1 MKEEQFVDF
10 YRDEEKPVDYKTI
23 FFEYLLYWP
32 LILACLVVFVAG
44 AYCYLRY
51 QPPVYNVSSTL
62 LIKQGDKTKSSASSS
77 LAYMQDLGML
87 SMANNFDNEVEILQ
101 SYTLMRKVVNAL
113 NLYITYRQDEKFRY
127 DTELYKSSPVQ
138 IWMAPEEA
146 EKLPSALQVQLDC
159 TPEGTVAA
167 TASFEADGEEYTVSK
182 SFPKLPAVFITPV
195 GTLSLSQASD
205 SALAR
210 LEAPLHLHATVLPP
224 SVAAAGCKARLSAEP
239 TGEFTSIVRLSYND
253 TNIRRGIDL
262 LNTLATLYNN
272 DANEDKNQVASRTAQ
287 FIDERIRIINAELGT
302 TESELADYKQR
313 AGLTDLNTDAQ
324 LALQGTA
331 EYNQKRADNST
342 QLRLIDFLRSYIDNP
357 DNRYEVIPANVGI
370 TDAGLVNVI
379 SQYNEMLIERKRLLR
394 TSNENNPAVINLDTS
409 IAATRNTVITTV
421 ESVEKALQITRHNLD
436 LEARKYQSRVSSAPQ
451 QEREL
456 VSITRQQEIKANLYL
471 MLLQKREENAITLA
485 AVANNGR
492 VVEEPRPGGL
502 VAPNRRNIYMVA
514 FVLGLA
520 FPIGGIYL
528 SRLLRF
534 KIEGRADVERMTDVT
549 IVGDIPYI
557 KEAENRS
564 IVVSENKNG
573 LMEEVFRNV
582 RTNLQYMLQEGQKV
596 ILFTSTVPGEGK
608 SFTAANLAASFAFM
622 ERKTLIVGMDIRKPA
637 LTRLFGLSGKA
648 SGITQYLAAP
658 HETDLLSLCQPS
670 PLSPNLYVLPG
681 GAVPPNPT
689 ELVARK
695 SLDEAFAL
703 LRQHFDYIILDSA
716 PIGIVT
722 DTRLI
727 ARVADVCVYVC
738 RADFTHKNDFAL
750 INDLKGEQKLPN
762 LCTLINGINMDKRKN
777 GYYYGYGK
785 YGKYGKYG
793 YGKKYGYG
801 YGYGYGK
808 DKK

>member
-1 MKEEQFVDF
+1 MKEESYTDF
-10 YRDEEKPVDYKTI
+10 YREEEKPVDYKAI
-23 FFEYLLYWP
+23 VFEYLLHWP
-32 LILACLVVFVAG
+32 LILVCLVVFVVG
-44 AYCYLRY
+44 AYVYLRY
-51 QPPVYNVSSTL
+51 QPPVYNISSTL
-62 LIKQGDKTKSSASSS
+62 LIKQGDKTKSGAGSS

-101 SYTLMRKVVNAL
+101 SYTLIKKVVNAL
-113 NLYITYRQDEKFRY
+113 DLHITYREKERFRY
-127 DTELYKSSPVQ
+127 PTELYKSSPVQ
-138 IWMAPEEA
+138 LWMAPDEA

-159 TPEGTVAA
+159 FPNGQVDV
-167 TASFEADGEEYTVSK
+167 TASFTVKNEEHSVSK
-182 SFPKLPAVFITPV
+182 SFAQLPAVFITPV
-195 GTLSLSQASD
+195 GTLSLSAPKDTVQA
-205 SALAR
+205 R
-210 LEAPLHLHATVLPP
+210 INAPRTLQATIVPP
-224 SVAAAGCKARLSAEP
+224 SVMAGACKARLGAEP

-253 TNIRRGIDL
+253 TDVRRGIDF
-262 LNTLATLYNN
+262 LNTLVTIYNN

-287 FIDERIRIINAELGT
+287 FIDERIQIINAELGT
-302 TESELADYKQR
+302 TESQLADYKQR
-313 AGLTDLNTDAQ
+313 AGLTDLSTDAQ
-324 LALQGTA
+324 IALQGSTEYRQKQA
-331 EYNQKRADNST
+331 ENTT
-342 QLRLIDFLRSYIDNP
+342 QLRLIDFLRSYIDDP
-357 DNRYEVIPANVGI
+357 ANRYEVIPANVGI

-394 TSNENNPAVINLDTS
+394 TSNENNPAVVNLDTS
-409 IAATRNTVITTV
+409 IAATRNTVLTTV
-421 ESVEKALQITRHNLD
+421 ENVEKALQITRHNLD
-436 LEARKYQSRVSSAPQ
+436 LEARKYQSRVSNAPQ

-485 AVANNGR
+485 ATANNGR
-492 VVEEPRPGGL
+492 VVEEPLPSGP
-502 VAPNRRNIYMVA
+502 VSPNRRNIYMVA

-534 KIEGRADVERMTDVT
+534 KIEGRADVERITSVT
-549 IVGDIPYI
+549 IVGDIPQVAYP
-557 KEAENRS
+557 EGHP

-582 RTNLQYMLQEGQKV
+582 RTNLQYMLQDGQKV
-596 ILFTSTVPGEGK
+596 ILFTSTTSGEGK

-622 ERKTLIVGMDIRKPA
+622 ERKTLIVGLDIRKPA
-637 LTRLFGLSGKA
+637 LKRLFSLPGQSD
-648 SGITQYLAAP
+648 GITHYLASP
-658 HETDLLSLCQPS
+658 SSVDLLSLCQPS
-670 PLSPNLYVLPG
+670 SLSPYLYVLPG
-681 GAVPPNPT
+681 GVVPPNPT

-703 LRQHFDYIILDSA
+703 LRQHFDYIILDTA
-716 PIGIVT
+716 PIGVVT

-727 ARVADVCVYVC
+727 ARVADICVYIC
-738 RADFTHKNDFAL
+738 RADYTHKSDYAL
-750 INDLKGEQKLPN
+750 INDLKQDEKLPT
-762 LCTLINGINMDKRKN
+762 LCTLINGIDMDKRKN

-808 DKK
+808 EK

>member
-32 LILACLVVFVAG
+32 LILVCLVAFVAG

-113 NLYITYRQDEKFRY
+113 NLYVTYRKDERFRY

-138 IWMAPEEA
+138 LWMAPEEA
-146 EKLPSALQVQLDC
+146 EKLPSDLQVQLDC
-159 TPEGTVAA
+159 TPGGAITA
-167 TASFEADGEEYTVSK
+167 TATFNVKDVEYTVSK
-182 SFPKLPAVFITPV
+182 SFPKLPAIFITPV

-205 SALAR
+205 SALTR
-210 LEAPLHLHATVLPP
+210 LKEPLLLHATVVPP
-224 SVAAAGCKARLSAEP
+224 SVAAAGCKARLNAEP
-239 TGEFTSIVRLSYND
+239 TGEYTSIVRLSYND

-262 LNTLATLYNN
+262 LNTLVTLYNN

-287 FIDERIRIINAELGT
+287 FIDERINIINAELGT

-324 LALQGTA
+324 LALQGSA

-342 QLRLIDFLRSYIDNP
+342 QLRLINFLRSYIDNP

-492 VVEEPRPGGL
+492 VVEEPRPGGP
-502 VAPNRRNIYMVA
+502 VAPNRRNVYMVA

-534 KIEGRADVERMTDVT
+534 KIEGRADIERITDVT

-557 KEAENRS
+557 EEAESRP

-622 ERKTLIVGMDIRKPA
+622 ERKTLVVGMDIRKPA
-637 LTRLFGLSGKA
+637 LTRLFGLSAKTP
-648 SGITQYLAAP
+648 GITQYLAAP
-658 HETDLLSLCQPS
+658 HETDLLSLCLQS
-670 PLSPNLYVLPG
+670 SLSPNLYILPG
-681 GAVPPNPT
+681 GAIPPNPT

-695 SLDEAFAL
+695 SLDEAFTF
-703 LRQHFDYIILDSA
+703 LRQHFDYIIVDSA

-750 INDLKGEQKLPN
+750 INDLKQDKQLPT
-762 LCTLINGINMDKRKN
+762 LCTLINGIDMDKRKN

-808 DKK
+808 

>member
-1 MKEEQFVDF
+1 MKEETYTDF
-10 YRDEEKPVDYKTI
+10 YRDEEKPVDYKSI
-23 FFEYLLYWP
+23 VFEYLLHWP
-32 LILACLVVFVAG
+32 LILICLVAFVVG
-44 AYCYLRY
+44 AYVYLRY

-62 LIKQGDKTKSSASSS
+62 LIKQGDKTKSGAGSS

-101 SYTLMRKVVNAL
+101 SYTLIRKVVNAL
-113 NLYITYRQDEKFRY
+113 NLHVTYHEKERFRY
-127 DTELYKSSPVQ
+127 PTELYKKSPVQ
-138 IWMAPEEA
+138 LWMAPDEA

-159 TPEGTVAA
+159 SPDGQVKA
-167 TASFEADGEEYTVSK
+167 TATFTVEKEEYAIDKT
-182 SFPKLPAVFITPV
+182 FDRLPAVFITPV
-195 GTLSLSQASD
+195 GTLSFSAATD
-205 SALAR
+205 SLLAR
-210 LEAPLHLHATVLPP
+210 IDEPRTLQATIVPP
-224 SVAAAGCKARLSAEP
+224 SVMAGACKAHLGAEP

-253 TNIRRGIDL
+253 TDVRRGMDF
-262 LNTLATLYNN
+262 LNTLVAIYNS

-287 FIDERIRIINAELGT
+287 FIDERISIINAELGT
-302 TESELADYKQR
+302 TESQLADYKQR
-313 AGLTDLNTDAQ
+313 AGLTDLSTDARM
-324 LALQGTA
+324 ALQETSEYRQKQA
-331 EYNQKRADNST
+331 ENTT
-342 QLRLIDFLRSYIDNP
+342 QLRLIDFLRNYIDDP
-357 DNRYEVIPANVGI
+357 ANRYEVIPANVGI
-370 TDAGLVNVI
+370 SDAGLINVI

-394 TSNENNPAVINLDTS
+394 TSNENNPAVVNLDTS
-409 IAATRNTVITTV
+409 IAATRNTVRTTV
-421 ESVEKALQITRHNLD
+421 ENVEKALQITRHNLD

-485 AVANNGR
+485 ATANNGR
-492 VVEEPRPGGL
+492 VVEEPMPTGP
-502 VAPNRRNIYMVA
+502 VSPNRRNIYMVA

-534 KIEGRADVERMTDVT
+534 KIEGRPDVEHITPVT
-549 IVGDIPYI
+549 IVGDIPQIDYP
-557 KEAENRS
+557 EGHP

-596 ILFTSTVPGEGK
+596 ILFTSTTSGEGK

-622 ERKTLIVGMDIRKPA
+622 ERKTLIVVLDIRKPA
-637 LTRLFGLSGKA
+637 LNRLFSLPGRPQ
-648 SGITQYLAAP
+648 GITQYLASP
-658 HETDLLSLCQPS
+658 SSVDLLSLCQPS
-670 PLSPNLYVLPG
+670 ALSSYLYVLPG

-695 SLDEAFAL
+695 SLDEAFAQ
-703 LRQHFDYIILDSA
+703 LRQHFDYIILDTA
-716 PIGIVT
+716 PIGVVT

-727 ARVADVCVYVC
+727 ARVADICVYIC
-738 RADFTHKNDFAL
+738 RADYTHKSDFAL
-750 INDLKGEQKLPN
+750 INDLRQDEKLPP
-762 LCTLINGINMDKRKN
+762 LCTLINGIDMNKRKN

-808 DKK
+808 

>member
-1 MKEEQFVDF
+1 MKENLYADF
-10 YRDEEKPVDYKTI
+10 FQEDEKKVDYKTI
-23 FFEYLLYWP
+23 FFEYLLHWP
-32 LILACLVVFVAG
+32 LILVCLVAFVAG

-113 NLYITYRQDEKFRY
+113 NLYVSYRVDERFRY
-127 DTELYKSSPVQ
+127 DTELYKSSPLQ
-138 IWMAPEEA
+138 LWMAPDEA

-159 TPEGTVAA
+159 TPQGAVAA
-167 TASFEADGEEYTVSK
+167 TASFEVKGEAHTVSK

-195 GTLSLSQASD
+195 GTLSLSQVSD
-205 SALAR
+205 SALAQ
-210 LEAPLHLHATVLPP
+210 LDEPFTLHATVVPP
-224 SVAAAGCKARLSAEP
+224 SVAASVCKARLTAEP
-239 TGEFTSIVRLSYND
+239 TGDYTSIVRLSYND
-253 TNIRRGIDL
+253 TNIRRGVDV
-262 LNTLATLYNN
+262 LNTLVTLYNN

-287 FIDERIRIINAELGT
+287 FIDERISIINEELGT
-302 TESELADYKQR
+302 TENELADYKQR

-324 LALQGTA
+324 LALQGSA
-331 EYNQKRADNST
+331 EYNQKRADNDT
-342 QLRLIDFLRSYIDNP
+342 QIRLVNFLRDYIDNP
-357 DNRYEVIPANVGI
+357 NNRYEVIPANVGI

-394 TSNENNPAVINLDTS
+394 TSNERNPAVINLDTS
-409 IAATRNTVITTV
+409 IAATRNTVLTTV
-421 ESVEKALQITRHNLD
+421 ASVEKALLITRHNLD
-436 LEARKYQSRVSSAPQ
+436 LEARKYQSRVSRAPQ

-485 AVANNGR
+485 ATANNGR
-492 VVEEPRPGGL
+492 VVEEPRPGGP
-502 VAPNRRNIYMVA
+502 VSPNRRNIYMVA

-534 KIEGRADVERMTDVT
+534 KIEGRADVERITDVT
-549 IVGDIPYI
+549 IVGDVPYVN
-557 KEAENRS
+557 EAETHP
-564 IVVSENKNG
+564 IVVAENKNG

-582 RTNLQYMLQEGQKV
+582 RTNLQYMLQEGQKI
-596 ILFTSTVPGEGK
+596 ILFTSTTPGEGK
-608 SFTAANLAASFAFM
+608 SFTAANLAVSFALM

-637 LTRLFGLSGKA
+637 LNRLFSLSHKSA
-648 SGITQYLAAP
+648 GITQYLASP
-658 HETDLLSLCQPS
+658 VSTDLLALCQPVSIS
-670 PLSPNLYVLPG
+670 PYLYVLPG
-681 GAVPPNPT
+681 GAIPPNPT

-727 ARVADVCVYVC
+727 ARVADICVYVC
-738 RADFTHKNDFAL
+738 RADFTHKNDYAL
-750 INDLKGEQKLPN
+750 INDLKQDKKLPT
-762 LCTLINGINMDKRKN
+762 LCTLINGIDMDKRKN

-808 DKK
+808 E